1 MLSYTMLPT
10 FFMISGMLFYSRK
23 QRYADRVATF
33 WKKFD
38 RLMIPY
44 ALVFMISLSLGLSKI
59 GIASCWG
66 HLWFVKDLFIFF
78 CIALLAYNI
87 KERWLVSTAAIC
99 FLLWCMQAH
108 LGITLGDELGK
119 LMQYGIFFFGGHYVA
134 IYFEWMR
141 KNRFFKW
148 GTLTVWIIAL
158 VLHKQTASM
167 VLFNVVAMGFVSV
180 RPVESKMIKYFDQ
193 QSYRVY
199 LIHHLVL
206 FGLFPLPCFHVYAHT
221 AVGAA
226 AIMYIAVIAVT
237 LAVCYVMTKI
247 KFKYF

>member
-1 MLSYTMLPT
+1 
-10 FFMISGMLFYSRK
+10 MISGMLFYSRK
-23 QRYADRVATF
+23 EKYADCVATF

-44 ALVFMISLSLGLSKI
+44 ALVFMLCSFMDLPKI

-66 HLWFVKDLFIFF
+66 HLWFVKDLFLFF

-87 KERWLVSTAAIC
+87 SERWLVLAASVC

-119 LMQYGIFFFGGHYVA
+119 LMQYGIFFFGGHYA
-134 IYFEWMR
+134 SKYFGWIR
-141 KNRFFKW
+141 TNRLFKW
-148 GTLTVWIIAL
+148 IALIVWIIAL
-158 VLHKQTASM
+158 VMHKQTASM
-167 VLFNVVAMGFVSV
+167 VLFNIVALGFVPV
-180 RPVESKMIKYFDQ
+180 RPVESKVITYFDQ

-199 LIHHLVL
+199 LIHHLVV
-206 FGLFPLPCFHVYAHT
+206 FGLFALPCFHYVYAHT
-221 AVGAA
+221 AIGAA